1 MSVDDSRLGAWV
13 EMQQQHRPPEPELPL
28 KGGGGGSTSDG
39 MESRISRLE
48 VLVDVT
54 REDLRDIKGDLKA
67 VLDRLNQMPSKSD
80 LDTWRWQWVATAVAI
95 IALTVGGITGG
106 LSLIASYAG

>member
-1 MSVDDSRLGAWV
+1 MSVDDSRLGAWA
-13 EMQQQHRPPEPELPL
+13 EMQKRHRPPEPELPL
-28 KGGGGGSTSDG
+28 NGGGGGSTFDG
-39 MESRISRLE
+39 MESRVSRLE

-67 VLDRLNQMPSKSD
+67 VLDRLNQMPTRSD
-80 LDTWRWQWVATAVAI
+80 LNTWRWQWIATAIAI

-106 LSLIASYAG
+106 LSLIASHAG